1 MGRNFVCPPWAPELA
16 SCQEKGQKLTQKL
29 TRFDV
34 WSRIVEIQHNWRE
47 ITCVTWHRDSGQAIN
62 TRNWTFS
69 SCHLWVDR
77 WLCFEK
83 NSDSAELLTGKVSQ
97 RPRSHCKA
105 GTRAYQKIHGK
116 FSKIHGTISIWASK
130 VGVEK
135 SAEGGQGHSHV
146 DDNLN
151 KNSLHVIHEYN
162 WIYMMHPSSTTS
174 NCDKAM
180 PQQIPWGSSKGNS
193 REGKACKDSS

>member
-16 SCQEKGQKLTQKL
+16 SCQEKGQKWLTQKL

-77 WLCFEK
+77 WLRLEK

-116 FSKIHGTISIWASK
+116 FPKIHGTISIWASK

-151 KNSLHVIHEYN
+151 KNR
-162 WIYMMHPSSTTS
+162 
-174 NCDKAM
+174 
-180 PQQIPWGSSKGNS
+180 QQIELIKGNN
-193 REGKACKDSS
+193 RNGLCDTWI